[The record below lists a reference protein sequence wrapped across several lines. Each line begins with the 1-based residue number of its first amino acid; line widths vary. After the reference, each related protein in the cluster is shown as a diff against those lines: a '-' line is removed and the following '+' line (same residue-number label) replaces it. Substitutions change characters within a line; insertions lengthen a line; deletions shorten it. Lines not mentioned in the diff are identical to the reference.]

1 LAADEIPA
9 TVSADALTML
19 ETLPIALRV
28 DDGLNWPIM
37 MPARA

>member
-19 ETLPIALRV
+19 ETLPIALKV
-28 DDGLNWPIM
+28 DDVSAFSDATSG
-37 MPARA
+37 

>member
-1 LAADEIPA
+1 LAADKIPA

-28 DDGLNWPIM
+28 DDASVLSE
-37 MPARA
+37 ARI